1 MTRSGRPKPQ
11 GAVTAQVF
19 LHSVSGRS
27 IHELGSAADVGDL
40 APFRAPAA
48 ARAAAVRGFEQ
59 LGFAVFEDEMGLALS
74 IEAPPSVFRQVFGVT
89 EAQLR
94 EASAR
99 ESFRL
104 RVPDD
109 LRDVVEDIL
118 LLPPPEF
125 HT

>member
-1 MTRSGRPKPQ
+1 MTSSGRPKPQ
-11 GAVTAQVF
+11 GTVSAQVF
-19 LHSVSGRS
+19 LRSVSGRS
-27 IHELGSAADVGDL
+27 IHELGTASDVGDL
-40 APFRAPAA
+40 APFRAPTA
-48 ARAAAVRGFEQ
+48 ARAAAVREFER

-74 IEAPPSVFRQVFGVT
+74 IQAAPSVFRQVFGVT
-89 EAQLR
+89 EAELR

-109 LRDVVEDIL
+109 LTGTVEDIL

-125 HT
+125 H